1 MIRLSRLTD
10 YGIVVM
16 SQMAMDPAAVRT
28 APDLARAAGLPA
40 PTVSKLLKLLG
51 RAGLVES
58 RRGVHGGYA
67 LARPLTAITAAEIIE
82 ALDGPVALTACVE
95 GSDSNCN
102 VESLC
107 PMRGGWDKIN
117 TAIRTALEEV
127 SLAELCAPMTFP
139 ERPPLAAPAAA
150 AAQG

>member
-16 SQMAMDPAAVRT
+16 SQMAMDAAAVRT
-28 APDLARAAGLPA
+28 APDLARASGLPA

-67 LARPLTAITAAEIIE
+67 LARPLTEITAAEMIE

-117 TAIRTALEEV
+117 TAIRHALEEV

-139 ERPPLAAPAAA
+139 EPSQLTAPAAA
-150 AAQG
+150 AQG